1 MSDELWRR
9 SALEL
14 AELIRTGQA
23 SAREVVEA
31 HLRRIDE
38 VNPELNA
45 VVVVLADRALAE
57 ADEADRRS
65 AAGEATGPLHGVPV
79 TIKENL
85 DVAGT
90 ATTQGV
96 KAFEGMVAPVDAT
109 LVARL
114 RAGGAIVI
122 GRTNLP
128 DMGLRVSTDSSLRGL
143 TRNPWHPGKT
153 AGGSSGGEASAL
165 ASGMSPLGVGNDIGG
180 SLRNPAH
187 CCGISSLKPTPN
199 RVPHTVSLP
208 PEDGPLSFQMMAVHG
223 PMARSVADLRQAFE
237 LMIGSDWRDPAAV
250 STPLFPEGAGGP
262 VRVAVMAEPPGC
274 ATDGGVAAVVRDAA
288 AKLADAGFAVEEASP
303 PDYEEALELWADF
316 LFTELHGMRPL
327 LEPIMGDDARRF
339 LFAALDDRPPL
350 PLPAFVGLFV
360 RRRRLARAWSAF
372 FRDYPVVLSP
382 VWTRTAFDH
391 GWDLV
396 DPGGTLEVIHPIKP
410 ANVLGL
416 PSAVTFGGV
425 AGGLPVGV
433 QCIAA
438 PHRDDQALQ
447 VAEALQKAVGPATPV
462 DPFVERHGSALGTA
476 DR

>member
-208 PEDGPLSFQMMAVHG
+208 PEDGSLAFQMMAVHG

-237 LMIGSDWRDPAAV
+237 LMIGSD
-250 STPLFPEGAGGP
+250 
-262 VRVAVMAEPPGC
+262 
-274 ATDGGVAAVVRDAA
+274 
-288 AKLADAGFAVEEASP
+288 
-303 PDYEEALELWADF
+303 
-316 LFTELHGMRPL
+316 
-327 LEPIMGDDARRF
+327 
-339 LFAALDDRPPL
+339 
-350 PLPAFVGLFV
+350 
-360 RRRRLARAWSAF
+360 
-372 FRDYPVVLSP
+372 
-382 VWTRTAFDH
+382 
-391 GWDLV
+391 
-396 DPGGTLEVIHPIKP
+396 
-410 ANVLGL
+410 
-416 PSAVTFGGV
+416 
-425 AGGLPVGV
+425 
-433 QCIAA
+433 
-438 PHRDDQALQ
+438 
-447 VAEALQKAVGPATPV
+447 
-462 DPFVERHGSALGTA
+462 
-476 DR
+476 

>member
-1 MSDELWRR
+1 VTDELWRR

-65 AAGEATGPLHGVPV
+65 AAGDATGPLHGVPV

-187 CCGISSLKPTPN
+187 CCGISSLKPTPG

-250 STPLFPEGAGGP
+250 STPLFPAGAGGP
-262 VRVAVMAEPPGC
+262 VRVALMAEPPGC
-274 ATDGGVAAVVRDAA
+274 ATDPGVAAVVRAA
-288 AKLADAGFAVEEASP
+288 GAKLAGAGFAVEEASP
-303 PDYEEALELWADF
+303 PDYAEALELWADF

-339 LFAALDDRPPL
+339 LFAALDARPPL
-350 PLPAFVGLFV
+350 PLPAYIGLFV
-360 RRRRLARAWSAF
+360 QRRRVARAWSAF
-372 FRDYPVVLSP
+372 LREYPVVLSP

-391 GWDLV
+391 GWDLT
-396 DPGGTLEVIHPIKP
+396 DPGGTLEVMHPIKP

-416 PSAVTFGGV
+416 PSAVTFGGL
-425 AGGLPVGV
+425 ADGLPVGV

-447 VAEALQKAVGPATPV
+447 VAEALQAAVGTATPV
-462 DPFVERHGSALGTA
+462 DPFVAHQRS
-476 DR
+476 

>member
-1 MSDELWRR
+1 MGALAGDELWRR
-9 SALEL
+9 GAGEP
-14 AELIRTGQA
+14 AGVIRPG
-23 SAREVVEA
+23 EVSSTAAVQA
-31 HLRRIDE
+31 HLGRIGE
-38 VNPELNA
+38 VNPALNA
-45 VVVVLADRALAE
+45 VVLVLAEEALAAAKQ
-57 ADEADRRS
+57 ADERV
-65 AAGEATGPLHGVPV
+65 AAGGELGPLHGVPV
-79 TIKENL
+79 TVKENI

-90 ATTQGV
+90 PTTQGV
-96 KAFEGMVAPVDAT
+96 RALAGAVPPVDAP
-109 LVARL
+109 VVERL

-250 STPLFPEGAGGP
+250 STALYPEGAGGP

-274 ATDGGVAAVVRDAA
+274 ATDPGVAAVVRDAA

-303 PDYEEALELWADF
+303 P
-316 LFTELHGMRPL
+316 
-327 LEPIMGDDARRF
+327 
-339 LFAALDDRPPL
+339 
-350 PLPAFVGLFV
+350 
-360 RRRRLARAWSAF
+360 
-372 FRDYPVVLSP
+372 
-382 VWTRTAFDH
+382 
-391 GWDLV
+391 
-396 DPGGTLEVIHPIKP
+396 
-410 ANVLGL
+410 
-416 PSAVTFGGV
+416 
-425 AGGLPVGV
+425 
-433 QCIAA
+433 
-438 PHRDDQALQ
+438 
-447 VAEALQKAVGPATPV
+447 
-462 DPFVERHGSALGTA
+462 
-476 DR
+476 

>member
-1 MSDELWRR
+1 
-9 SALEL
+9 
-14 AELIRTGQA
+14 
-23 SAREVVEA
+23 
-31 HLRRIDE
+31 
-38 VNPELNA
+38 
-45 VVVVLADRALAE
+45 
-57 ADEADRRS
+57 
-65 AAGEATGPLHGVPV
+65 
-79 TIKENL
+79 
-85 DVAGT
+85 
-90 ATTQGV
+90 
-96 KAFEGMVAPVDAT
+96 
-109 LVARL
+109 
-114 RAGGAIVI
+114 
-122 GRTNLP
+122 
-128 DMGLRVSTDSSLRGL
+128 
-143 TRNPWHPGKT
+143 
-153 AGGSSGGEASAL
+153 
-165 ASGMSPLGVGNDIGG
+165 MSPLGVGNDIGG

-223 PMARSVADLRQAFE
+223 PMARSVTDLRQAFE

-274 ATDGGVAAVVRDAA
+274 ATDPGVAAVVRDAA
-288 AKLADAGFAVEEASP
+288 AELADAGFAVEEASP
-303 PDYEEALELWADF
+303 PDYAEALELWADF

-396 DPGGTLEVIHPIKP
+396 DPGDTLEVIHPIKP

-416 PSAVTFGGV
+416 PSAVTFGGL
-425 AGGLPVGV
+425 ADGLPVGV

-447 VAEALQKAVGPATPV
+447 VAEALQAAVGPTTPV
-462 DPFVERHGSALGTA
+462 DPFVAR
-476 DR
+476 

>member
-274 ATDGGVAAVVRDAA
+274 ATDARRRRGGARRRGEAGRRGLRRRGGEPAGLRGGPRALGRLPLHRAARDAA
-288 AKLADAGFAVEEASP
+288 APG
-303 PDYEEALELWADF
+303 
-316 LFTELHGMRPL
+316 T
-327 LEPIMGDDARRF
+327 
-339 LFAALDDRPPL
+339 
-350 PLPAFVGLFV
+350 
-360 RRRRLARAWSAF
+360 
-372 FRDYPVVLSP
+372 
-382 VWTRTAFDH
+382 DH
-391 GWDLV
+391 G
-396 DPGGTLEVIHPIKP
+396 
-410 ANVLGL
+410 
-416 PSAVTFGGV
+416 
-425 AGGLPVGV
+425 
-433 QCIAA
+433 
-438 PHRDDQALQ
+438 
-447 VAEALQKAVGPATPV
+447 
-462 DPFVERHGSALGTA
+462 
-476 DR
+476 

>member
-1 MSDELWRR
+1 VSDELWRR

-96 KAFEGMVAPVDAT
+96 KAFESMVAPVDAT

-303 PDYEEALELWADF
+303 PDYAEALELWADF

-416 PSAVTFGGV
+416 PSAVTFGGL
-425 AGGLPVGV
+425 ADGLPVGV

-447 VAEALQKAVGPATPV
+447 VAEALQAVVGTATPV
-462 DPFVERHGSALGTA
+462 DPFVAG
-476 DR
+476 

>member
-187 CCGISSLKPTPN
+187 CCGISSLKPTPG

-223 PMARSVADLRQAFE
+223 PMARSVADLRRAFE

-274 ATDGGVAAVVRDAA
+274 ATDPGVAAVVRDAA
-288 AKLADAGFAVEEASP
+288 AELADAGFAVEEASP
-303 PDYEEALELWADF
+303 PDYAEALELWADF

-396 DPGGTLEVIHPIKP
+396 DPGGTLEVMHPIKP

-416 PSAVTFGGV
+416 PSAVTFGGL
-425 AGGLPVGV
+425 ADGLPVGV

-447 VAEALQKAVGPATPV
+447 VAEALQTAVGPVTPV
-462 DPFVERHGSALGTA
+462 DPFVNA
-476 DR
+476 

>member
-1 MSDELWRR
+1 MSEELWRR

-14 AELIRTGQA
+14 AQLIRTGQA

-96 KAFEGMVAPVDAT
+96 KAFESMVAPVDAT

-303 PDYEEALELWADF
+303 PDYAETLELWADF

-416 PSAVTFGGV
+416 PSAVTFGGL
-425 AGGLPVGV
+425 ADGLPVGV

-447 VAEALQKAVGPATPV
+447 VAEALQAAVGPATPV
-462 DPFVERHGSALGTA
+462 DPFVAG
-476 DR
+476 

>member
-1 MSDELWRR
+1 VSDELWRR

-223 PMARSVADLRQAFE
+223 PMARSVTDLRQAFE

-274 ATDGGVAAVVRDAA
+274 ATDPGVAAVVRDAA
-288 AKLADAGFAVEEASP
+288 AELADAGFAVEEASP
-303 PDYEEALELWADF
+303 PDYAEALELWADF

-327 LEPIMGDDARRF
+327 LEPIMGDDARQF

-416 PSAVTFGGV
+416 PSAVTFGGL
-425 AGGLPVGV
+425 ADGLPAGV

-447 VAEALQKAVGPATPV
+447 VAEALQAAVGPTTPV
-462 DPFVERHGSALGTA
+462 DPFVAR
-476 DR
+476 

>member
-1 MSDELWRR
+1 VTDELWRR

-31 HLRRIDE
+31 HLRRIEE
-38 VNPELNA
+38 VNPALNA
-45 VVVVLADRALAE
+45 VVVVLADHALAE
-57 ADEADRRS
+57 AAEADRRS
-65 AAGEATGPLHGVPV
+65 AAGAATGPLHGVPITV
-79 TIKENL
+79 KENV

-90 ATTQGV
+90 PTTQGV

-109 LVARL
+109 MVTRL

-128 DMGLRVSTDSSLRGL
+128 DMGLRVSTDSSLRGR
-143 TRNPWHPGKT
+143 TRNPWHAGKT
-153 AGGSSGGEASAL
+153 AGGSSGGEAAAL

-208 PEDGPLSFQMMAVHG
+208 PEDGPLSFQLMAVHG

-250 STPLFPEGAGGP
+250 STPLYPEGAGGP

-274 ATDGGVAAVVRDAA
+274 ATGPGVAAVVRAA
-288 AKLADAGFAVEEASP
+288 AGKLADAGYAVEEVNP
-303 PDYEEALELWADF
+303 PDYAEALDLWADF
-316 LFTELHGMRPL
+316 LFTELHGMRHL
-327 LEPIMGDDARRF
+327 LEQVMGDDACRF
-339 LFAALDDRPPL
+339 LFAVLDDRPPL
-350 PLPAFVGLFV
+350 ELPRYMELFL
-360 RRRRLARAWSAF
+360 RRRRVARAWSEF
-372 FRDYPVVLSP
+372 FRAYPVVLSP

-391 GWDLV
+391 GWDLTNA
-396 DPGGTLEVIHPIKP
+396 GATIELIHPIKP

-416 PSAVTFGGV
+416 PSAVTFGGL
-425 AGGLPVGV
+425 ADGLPVGV
-433 QCIAA
+433 QAIAA

-447 VAEALQKAVGPATPV
+447 VAEALQAAVGTVTPV
-462 DPFVERHGSALGTA
+462 DPFVVTA
-476 DR
+476 G

>member
-1 MSDELWRR
+1 MTDELWRR

-14 AELIRTGQA
+14 AQLIRTGQA

-96 KAFEGMVAPVDAT
+96 KAFESMVAPVDAT

-143 TRNPWHPGKT
+143 TRNPWHPDKT

-237 LMIGSDWRDPAAV
+237 LMIGSDWCDPAAV

-303 PDYEEALELWADF
+303 PDYAETLELWADF

-416 PSAVTFGGV
+416 PSAVTFGGL
-425 AGGLPVGV
+425 ADGLPVGV

-447 VAEALQKAVGPATPV
+447 VAEALQAAVGTATPV
-462 DPFVERHGSALGTA
+462 DPFVAG
-476 DR
+476 

>member
-1 MSDELWRR
+1 MTDELWRR

-65 AAGEATGPLHGVPV
+65 AAGAKTGPLHGVPV

-165 ASGMSPLGVGNDIGG
+165 ASGMSPLGVGNDSGG

-274 ATDGGVAAVVRDAA
+274 ATDPGVAAVVRDAA
-288 AKLADAGFAVEEASP
+288 AELADAGFAVEEASP
-303 PDYEEALELWADF
+303 PDYAEALELWADF

-327 LEPIMGDDARRF
+327 LEPIMGDDARQF

-416 PSAVTFGGV
+416 PSAVTFGGL
-425 AGGLPVGV
+425 ADGLPVGV

-447 VAEALQKAVGPATPV
+447 VAEALQAAVGPTTPV
-462 DPFVERHGSALGTA
+462 DPFVAR
-476 DR
+476 

>member
-1 MSDELWRR
+1 MTDELWRR

-65 AAGEATGPLHGVPV
+65 AAGEPTGPLHGVPV
-79 TIKENL
+79 TVKENV

-109 LVARL
+109 LVTRL

-143 TRNPWHPGKT
+143 TRNPWHADKT
-153 AGGSSGGEASAL
+153 AGGSSGGDASAL

-187 CCGISSLKPTPN
+187 CCGISSLKPTPH

-223 PMARSVADLRQAFE
+223 PMARSVADVRQAFE
-237 LMIGSDWRDPAAV
+237 LMVGSDWRDPAAV
-250 STPLFPEGAGGP
+250 STPLYPEGAGGP

-274 ATDGGVAAVVRDAA
+274 TTHPGVAAVVRDAA
-288 AKLADAGFAVEEASP
+288 AKLADAGYAVEEVSP
-303 PDYEEALELWADF
+303 PDYAEALELWADF
-316 LFTELHGMRPL
+316 LFTELHGIRHIL
-327 LEPIMGDDARRF
+327 DQVMGDDACRF
-339 LFAALDDRPPL
+339 LFAVLDDRPPL
-350 PLPAFVGLFV
+350 PLPAYTELFL
-360 RRRRLARAWSAF
+360 RRRRVARAWSEF
-372 FRDYPVVLSP
+372 FRAYPVVLSP

-391 GWDLV
+391 GWDLANA
-396 DPGGTLEVIHPIKP
+396 GATLELMHPIKP

-416 PSAVTFGGV
+416 PSAVTFGGL
-425 AGGLPVGV
+425 ADGLPVGV
-433 QCIAA
+433 QAIAA

-447 VAEALQKAVGPATPV
+447 VAEALQAAVGTVTPV
-462 DPFVERHGSALGTA
+462 DPFVTA
-476 DR
+476 G

>member
-1 MSDELWRR
+1 MSNELWRR

-14 AELIRTGQA
+14 AALIRTGEA

-31 HLRRIDE
+31 HVRRIDE
-38 VNPELNA
+38 VNPDLNA
-45 VVVVLADRALAE
+45 VVVVLAERALEE
-57 ADEADRRS
+57 ADEADRRT
-65 AAGEATGPLHGVPV
+65 AAGEETGPLHGVPLTV
-79 TIKENL
+79 KENV

-96 KAFEGMVAPVDAT
+96 KAFEGVVAPVDAT

-114 RAGGAIVI
+114 RAGGAIVL

-143 TRNPWHPGKT
+143 TRNPWHAGKT
-153 AGGSSGGEASAL
+153 AGGSSGGEAAAL
-165 ASGMSPLGVGNDIGG
+165 ASGMTPLGVGNDIGG

-187 CCGISSLKPTPN
+187 CCGVSSLKPTPH

-250 STPLFPEGAGGP
+250 STLLYPHGAGGP
-262 VRVAVMAEPPGC
+262 VRVAVMAEPAGG
-274 ATDGGVAAVVRDAA
+274 ATDPEVAAVVRNAA
-288 AKLADAGFAVEEASP
+288 AKLAEAGFEVEEVSP
-303 PDYEEALELWADF
+303 PGYAEAVELWADF

-327 LEPIMGDDARRF
+327 LEPIMGDDGRAF
-339 LFAALDDRPPL
+339 LFGALDARPPL
-350 PLPAFVGLFV
+350 DLPAYIELFI
-360 RRRRLARAWSAF
+360 RRRRLARGWNEF
-372 FRDYPVVLSP
+372 FQKHPVVLSP
-382 VWTRTAFDH
+382 VWPRTAFDH
-391 GWDLV
+391 GWDLT
-396 DPGGTLEVIHPIKP
+396 DPDGTLRLLDPIKP

-416 PSAVTFGGV
+416 PSAVTFGGL

-447 VAEALQKAVGPATPV
+447 VAEVLQAAIGTATPV
-462 DPFVERHGSALGTA
+462 DPFVTG
-476 DR
+476 